1 LVNTQN
7 AAASI
12 NNITTLPANLLC
24 TQCAES
30 MIDNLN
36 SFVSVK
42 HKVEYVSL
50 SQRSYIM
57 LTQMYH
63 QQQGNVNQWLK
74 NMTPS
79 IDVGQLDARY
89 VQLHVRFGIENATVL
104 TKLCHTS
111 LAITTNAVDIV
122 F

>member
-1 LVNTQN
+1 
-7 AAASI
+7 
-12 NNITTLPANLLC
+12 
-24 TQCAES
+24 
-30 MIDNLN
+30 
-36 SFVSVK
+36 
-42 HKVEYVSL
+42 
-50 SQRSYIM
+50 M